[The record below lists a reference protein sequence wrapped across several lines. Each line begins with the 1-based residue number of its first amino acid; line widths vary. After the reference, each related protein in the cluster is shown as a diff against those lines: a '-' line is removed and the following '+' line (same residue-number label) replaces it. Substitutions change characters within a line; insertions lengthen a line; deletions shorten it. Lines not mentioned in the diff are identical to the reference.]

1 MRLPCE
7 GMMYNSGDSNS
18 PGSKSSDS
26 LPCTPSFYEYEI
38 PEASSVDGTNIGA
51 LSSAALPLVST
62 TVGQMEVV
70 APTIDPEC
78 ASSLLR
84 SDFPVSLLEFECAD
98 EFSDDFSETA
108 LRSSDDAVQDL
119 GTSWSLLDHSV
130 NGILGN
136 QHDFFLNRF
145 FCDDLCASILPTMV
159 HGPANP
165 LTAAFSPLIKMS
177 PSVSLCS
184 QALSALHMAAFHP
197 ASYSLVEAL
206 RLKGRAIQ
214 SLTKDLGDARNQ
226 RLDEVLASTL
236 LLNMCEEVCT
246 SKPCGYPS

>member
-1 MRLPCE
+1 
-7 GMMYNSGDSNS
+7 MYSSGDSNS

-26 LPCTPSFYEYEI
+26 LPCTPSFYEHEI
-38 PEASSVDGTNIGA
+38 PETSSVDGINLGA
-51 LSSAALPLVST
+51 LSSAELPLVFT
-62 TVGQMEVV
+62 TVGQLGDV
-70 APTIDPEC
+70 APTIDLEC
-78 ASSLLR
+78 ASPLLSL
-84 SDFPVSLLEFECAD
+84 DFPASLLEFACSD
-98 EFSDDFSETA
+98 DFSDDFSETA
-108 LRSSDDAVQDL
+108 LRSSDDAVEGL

-145 FCDDLCASILPTMV
+145 FCDALCAGILPTMV

-236 LLNMCEEVCT
+236 LLNMCEEVCI
-246 SKPCGYPS
+246 SEPCDYPS